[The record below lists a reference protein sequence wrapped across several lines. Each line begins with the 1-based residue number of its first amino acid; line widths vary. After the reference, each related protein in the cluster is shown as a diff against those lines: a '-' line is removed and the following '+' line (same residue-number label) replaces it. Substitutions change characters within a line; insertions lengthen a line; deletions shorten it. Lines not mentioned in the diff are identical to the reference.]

1 MPLPDNLLWNEY
13 LNKVLS
19 HVKFKYDRKEIKWE
33 LEEHMEDMYDDF
45 ISDGMNEEDAKKA
58 VIDCMGDAD
67 EIGKELNEAH
77 NRLLGNVWRISRIIA
92 VILILLS
99 ILPVFM
105 TVLTAIFSIF
115 SSYSYSYDKS
125 RIVSRVEVNQTE
137 KIDDMYLKLEEVIL
151 YDNDC
156 VELHYKTWYQPFSDS
171 VRWTF
176 DISTDYVTD
185 DLGTEYFG
193 SSGSSSAGI
202 ISKHSTV
209 IEGFPKEAKT
219 LIIDYNYYGRKMYF
233 EVPLREGGKV

>member
-137 KIDDMYLKLEEVIL
+137 KLDDMYLKLEEVIL

-171 VRWTF
+171 IRWTF
-176 DISTDYVTD
+176 NIGSNDITDN
-185 DLGTEYFG
+185 LGTEYNG
-193 SSGSSSAGI
+193 SSGGSSAGI

-209 IEGFPKEAKT
+209 IDGFPKEAKI
-219 LIIDYNYYGRKMYF
+219 LIIDYEHYDRKMYF
-233 EVPLREGGKV
+233 EVPLREGDKV